1 MIFRIIVIL
10 ACVLVFVNSCN
21 SLISRVAGTHKLRT
35 FTMEELSNEGLGD
48 ADYVEI
54 TGTIT
59 TSDYIFE
66 PNRKASWPGF
76 VQYPVLSQAQADS
89 LANGHQVTVYLVAWT
104 QRYEEACVNNGNCV
118 TASEGNIK
126 GLVRPLNKR
135 FNKTE
140 ELPKNKYQLAE
151 TPVYI
156 EVSRKPLDWYWSLL
170 FMILAVALAFGM
182 ERWLSKKESKNA

>member
-1 MIFRIIVIL
+1 M

-35 FTMEELSNEGLGD
+35 FTMEELRYEGLGD

-54 TGTIT
+54 TATTT

-66 PNRKASWPGF
+66 PNRNASWPGF

-89 LANGHQVTVYLVAWT
+89 LANGNQVTVYLVAWT
-104 QRYEEACVNNGNCV
+104 QRYEEGCVENGNCV

-135 FNKTE
+135 FNKAE
-140 ELPKNKYQLAE
+140 ELPKNKYQLAD

-170 FMILAVALAFGM
+170 FMILAVAIAFGM